1 MNQLGRKYVIWRK
14 QKCKQQ
20 QKSQQHMG
28 NEKGRKRLDSI
39 KDIFREK
46 GSQKW
51 TFPFQFQFCHKVFQV
66 HISESSAIMFQF
78 NAYRPIK
85 NQSQT
90 FFESRLGGFG
100 RKTFQD
106 LLGHNDVRGDHQ
118 TTAFVVVSSLSSSA
132 YFHKANFCR

>member
-1 MNQLGRKYVIWRK
+1 
-14 QKCKQQ
+14 
-20 QKSQQHMG
+20 MG

-90 FFESRLGGFG
+90 FLKAVLGVLVGKLS
-100 RKTFQD
+100 KTCWD
-106 LLGHNDVRGDHQ
+106 TMTSEEIIRPP
-118 TTAFVVVSSLSSSA
+118 LSSS
-132 YFHKANFCR
+132 

>member
-1 MNQLGRKYVIWRK
+1 
-14 QKCKQQ
+14 
-20 QKSQQHMG
+20 MG